1 MSSRTSFHFHPIVGL
16 TLLAVLLGACVSE
29 PPKPVTIEAT
39 EEISATVEA
48 VNIDTRM
55 VTLLAPDGQ
64 KFTMQAGPEVR
75 NLPQV
80 KVGDR
85 VITRYYTAMA
95 AELRR
100 RGDGS
105 GETEAPVIDTAFGR
119 AAEGARPSGA
129 AGRQVRQT
137 VRITTV
143 DKKNHVVGFYGS
155 DGLARLL
162 PVRTPQAQEFI
173 SKLKAGDEVE
183 VTYTEAV
190 AMSVEPSR

>member
-1 MSSRTSFHFHPIVGL
+1 MGL
-16 TLLAVLLGACVSE
+16 TLLALLLSACVAE

-48 VNIDTRM
+48 VDVDTRM
-55 VTLLAPDGQ
+55 VSLRAPNGQ
-64 KFTMQAGPEVR
+64 KFTMEAGPQVR

-85 VITRYYTAMA
+85 VITRYYTAIA

-105 GETEAPVIDTAFGR
+105 GETDAPVVDTAIGR
-119 AAEGARPSGA
+119 APEGARPAGA

-155 DGLARLL
+155 DGLVRSL
-162 PVRTPQAQEFI
+162 PVRTPEAQEFI
-173 SKLKAGDEVE
+173 SKLRAGDEVE
-183 VTYTEAV
+183 VTYTEALAV
-190 AMSVEPSR
+190 SVEPESP

>member
-1 MSSRTSFHFHPIVGL
+1 MSFCTSFRPMSL

-29 PPKPVTIEAT
+29 PPKPVNIEAT

-55 VTLLAPDGQ
+55 VALLAPNGQ

-75 NLPQV
+75 NLSQV

-85 VITRYYTAMA
+85 VITRYYTAIA

-105 GETEAPVIDTAFGR
+105 GETEAPVVDTALGR
-119 AAEGARPSGA
+119 APEGARPAGA

-143 DKKNHVVGFYGS
+143 DKKNHIVGFYGS
-155 DGLARLL
+155 DGLVRSL
-162 PVRTPQAQEFI
+162 PVRTPEGQEFI

-183 VTYTEAV
+183 VTYTEALAV
-190 AMSVEPSR
+190 SVEPSK